1 MISLCRKPGI
11 HKELIF
17 LSCTLGFQNTD
28 ALFSFPVKVLMSSNE
43 VAKESHEQNY
53 YECICFFR
61 HRRWDYFMSPAPG
74 KNKIVSKSW
83 LVLNQLK
90 QKRTKRWQLFSG
102 QSSGSFICRGTKM
115 EKIQALLSDTH
126 TRWEAS
132 MSAAVQ
138 RDWNY
143 PIADIIPFIIF
154 Q

>member
-1 MISLCRKPGI
+1 
-11 HKELIF
+11 
-17 LSCTLGFQNTD
+17 
-28 ALFSFPVKVLMSSNE
+28 
-43 VAKESHEQNY
+43 
-53 YECICFFR
+53 
-61 HRRWDYFMSPAPG
+61 
-74 KNKIVSKSW
+74 
-83 LVLNQLK
+83 
-90 QKRTKRWQLFSG
+90 
-102 QSSGSFICRGTKM
+102 M